1 MRLCEVKGCT
11 GTAVGLVRVK
21 LPGWRV
27 AEPRRVCARHHRELT
42 PAEGAKET
50 TVAKTTKTKC
60 GAVGKCSMCSEA
72 KRIKAR
78 NMCDSCYTLDLQ
90 QRKLQAE
97 VAKRGGT
104 AQVPQGPEKSRAE
117 MEKLREQLAQAR
129 SDVTASKLA
138 HQGAEKRLA
147 EVLAELSS
155 VTKERDH
162 ALEASALAK
171 EDAVAERAL
180 WAILVVE
187 LDEMATTETVEG
199 LSESELRLM
208 LSRWKKNQDQLRG
221 AASAALEQ
229 ELAASKAKVAA
240 LEKQLHQEQ
249 ARGAGLED
257 ERHDMRDDIAVAA
270 TLLRLAQEEMED
282 MHNRSARIVGIMLG
296 SALDALEGTR

>member
-1 MRLCEVKGCT
+1 MRLCEVRGCT
-11 GTAVGLVRVK
+11 GAAVGLVRVK

-27 AEPRRVCARHHRELT
+27 AEPRRVCARHHRELA
-42 PAEGAKET
+42 PEEGPKET
-50 TVAKTTKTKC
+50 KVATTKTKC
-60 GAVGKCSMCSEA
+60 GAVGKCSMCSEE

-104 AQVPQGPEKSRAE
+104 TQVPQGPEKSRAE

-155 VTKERDH
+155 VTKERDN
-162 ALEASALAK
+162 ALEGAALAK
-171 EDAVAERAL
+171 EDNAAERQA
-180 WAILVVE
+180 WASLVVE
-187 LDEMATTETVEG
+187 LDEMATPETVEG
-199 LSESELRLM
+199 LSEAELRVM
-208 LSRWKKNQDQLRG
+208 LRRWKESRDQLRG
-221 AASAALEQ
+221 AATALLEE

-240 LEKQLHQEQ
+240 LEKQLHQEH
-249 ARGAGLED
+249 ARSAGLED